1 MDQFAHVNGI
11 DLHYLTRDGGDP
23 PLILLHGLTA
33 NAHAFDGLV
42 RAGLSPRFRT
52 LSVDLRG
59 RGQSSQPQ
67 TGYSLDDHA
76 ADILGL
82 MDSQG
87 MEKAV
92 LVGHSFG
99 GLLSVFMA
107 AHHGDRVERMVLMDS
122 GLLHPNVRELIGP
135 SVARLGKAVPSLAT
149 YLASVKAQPAYS
161 GWWDADMDAYYRADV
176 AERDDGTVMPIS
188 SPAAIAEATDKALS
202 LPWAELFAQ
211 AQVPAIL
218 INAPG
223 PFGPPGT
230 AAVQPEEQG
239 RLTASL
245 LPDCAYVKVDGN
257 HMTML
262 YGDPARQIVETI
274 ADFVAHSE
282 E

>member
-1 MDQFAHVNGI
+1 MDTFAQVNGI
-11 DLHYLTRDGGDP
+11 NLHYLDHPGGEP
-23 PLILLHGLTA
+23 TLILLHGLTA

-42 RAGLSPRFRT
+42 QAGLSPRFRT
-52 LSVDLRG
+52 ISVDLRG
-59 RGQSSQPQ
+59 RGQSDKPA
-67 TGYSLDDHA
+67 TGYSLAEHG

-82 MDSQG
+82 LDQLG
-87 MEKAV
+87 IEKAV

-99 GLLSVFMA
+99 GLLSVYLA
-107 AHHGDRVERMVLMDS
+107 ATHPERVSCMVIMDA

-135 SVARLGKAVPSLAT
+135 SVERLGKPVASWET
-149 YLASVKAQPAYS
+149 YMAAVKAQPAYN
-161 GWWDADMDAYYRADV
+161 GWWDERMDAYYRADV
-176 AERDDGTVMPIS
+176 EIRPDGTVMPLS
-188 SPAAIAEATDKALS
+188 SPAAIAEATDKALG

-211 AQVPAIL
+211 ANVPAIL

-230 AAVQPEEQG
+230 AAIQPEEQG

-262 YGDPARQIVETI
+262 YGDPARQIVEAI
-274 ADFVAHSE
+274 RRFVE
-282 E
+282 EA